1 MRERRDFGP
10 VLLKFGVAVALS
22 IGGIL
27 YTILR
32 NKRTKPSKRPPSK
45 GGEHGEHVDPSLQ
58 GTPRCRLDQ
67 SSQTTP
73 RARPDQS
80 VQNTPRARSSSSMA
94 PESQPLQNTPR
105 ARGSSSLGP
114 ESQSSQNTP
123 RARASGSMAPE
134 SQSLQNTPRARI
146 SGSMAPEMQSL
157 QTTPRARASGSM
169 ATEIQ
174 TLHSTPRA
182 RGSSSMAPEKQED
195 VSISEGVA
203 DVCSP
208 STSFR
213 SEGKD
218 DGLLLPEFN
227 DLVRDF
233 GLATSKPGFSP
244 GKDVERNEREKE
256 IRSLKDNIKFLKER
270 ERNLEIKLLEY
281 YGLKEQETVV
291 MELQNRIKINSM
303 EVKLFTLKI
312 ESLKADKKRLEAQV
326 ADYAKVVTELEAA
339 KIKIKQLKR
348 KLRSE
353 AEHSKG
359 QICALQ
365 ERVMKMHDEEK
376 KALET
381 LHHQEKKAIETESS
395 GAHTKLQKREDLQ
408 IEAEELRNSNDTLRI
423 ENSELAQR
431 LEYVQILANSVLDDE
446 ETEALKTESDRLRK
460 QNEDM
465 AKEIEQLQADRCS
478 DAEELV
484 YLRWVNACLRY
495 ELRNYQ
501 PDPGKTIA
509 RDLSKTLSPKSEEK
523 AKNLIMEYAHKE
535 GSSDKMTTNS
545 NDFDSDWSSSQ
556 ASYQTDSGELDDT
569 SIDNTS
575 SAAQKAVNTSRKR
588 KVFSKLMR
596 LIRGKDHSRRLSQ
609 DKAPSAA
616 DDSSR
621 KFHGHSPASTS
632 GDPGHDSSFNSRSR
646 TSSQGSTRHS
656 FHGTQQ
662 DGIIRHDRK
671 SDASPGGGLRRTD
684 STPASLNNSPQE
696 NFKSDIVKYAQALK
710 ETRALPS
717 FRRRS
722 ASFESLVS

>member
-1 MRERRDFGP
+1 MREKRDIRP

-22 IGGIL
+22 LGGIL

-32 NKRTKPSKRPPSK
+32 NKRIKPPKRPPSK
-45 GGEHGEHVDPSLQ
+45 GGGEHVDPSLQ
-58 GTPRCRLDQ
+58 ATPRCRLDQ

-73 RARPDQS
+73 RARPDQ
-80 VQNTPRARSSSSMA
+80 P
-94 PESQPLQNTPR
+94 
-105 ARGSSSLGP
+105 
-114 ESQSSQNTP
+114 
-123 RARASGSMAPE
+123 
-134 SQSLQNTPRARI
+134 LQNTPRARI
-146 SGSMAPEMQSL
+146 SGSMAPEMQSS
-157 QTTPRARASGSM
+157 QTTPRGRASASM
-169 ATEIQ
+169 APEIQ
-174 TLHSTPRA
+174 ILHSTPRA
-182 RGSSSMAPEKQED
+182 RASSSMAPEKQED
-195 VSISEGVA
+195 QSVSEGVV
-203 DVCSP
+203 DVCCP
-208 STSFR
+208 STSGR

-227 DLVRDF
+227 DLVREF
-233 GLATSKPGFSP
+233 TLATSKPGFSP
-244 GKDVERNEREKE
+244 GKDVERSEREKE
-256 IRSLKDNIKFLKER
+256 IRSLKDNIKSLKER

-303 EVKLFTLKI
+303 EAKLFSLKI
-312 ESLKADKKRLEAQV
+312 ESLKSDKKRLEAQV

-339 KIKIKQLKR
+339 KIKIKQLKK

-376 KALET
+376 KALGT
-381 LHHQEKKAIETESS
+381 LHHHEKKGSIGTELLK
-395 GAHTKLQKREDLQ
+395 TEDFQ
-408 IEAEELRNSNDTLRI
+408 MEAEELRNSNNTLRI

-446 ETEALKTESDRLRK
+446 ETEALKAESDRLRK

-523 AKNLIMEYAHKE
+523 AKQLILEYAHRQ
-535 GSSDKMTTNS
+535 GSAEKMTNRSNS

-556 ASYQTDSGELDDT
+556 ASSYQTDSGELDDT
-569 SIDNTS
+569 SLDNTS
-575 SAAQKAVNTSRKR
+575 SSATQKAAANTSRKR

-596 LIRGKDHSRRLSQ
+596 LIRGKEKDNSRRLSQ
-609 DKAPSAA
+609 DKAPSAE
-616 DDSSR
+616 DTSR
-621 KFHGHSPASTS
+621 KYHSQAHGHSPASTS
-632 GDPGHDSSFNSRSR
+632 NSGISPVIDVAPDNFNTKSR
-646 TSSQGSTRHS
+646 TSSQGSSRHS
-656 FHGTQQ
+656 FHGTQSSSYQ
-662 DGIIRHDRK
+662 EGVIRKGD
-671 SDASPGGGLRRTD
+671 DVSPGGGMRRTD
-684 STPASLNNSPQE
+684 STPASLNNSPQKC
-696 NFKSDIVKYAQALK
+696 FKSDILKYAEALK

-722 ASFESLVS
+722 ASFGSLALP